1 MVSHFISFNVE
12 ATKISTKLANQ
23 TATSGSIHQ
32 LFDAV
37 DVISVQGYD
46 EQRRVIYWNV
56 GSELL
61 YGYSE
66 AEALGKKI
74 EELIVPKSMHHLV
87 VSAHKDWITKNIEIP
102 AAEIT
107 LCNKDGDDVSVYSS
121 HVMFTNQYNKKQ
133 MYCIDINLADVIQA
147 RQQAMFKANMLKA
160 VFEATPDLFFLLEG
174 DGTIVDY
181 HASNTSKLYVPP
193 EHFIGKQIANV
204 LPKSVCD
211 KFKINIAKVL
221 KQKGV
226 ANFEYELNVPS
237 GLHYFEARISLLQ
250 SSSQVVVI
258 VRDITEQHK
267 TAEVIRQ
274 HAYFDTLTSLP
285 NRFLSL
291 DRLSQ
296 MLNEAERNNE
306 KTAVLF
312 LDLDDFK
319 KINDSLGH
327 EVGDKLLI
335 EAASRLQ
342 LALRKEDT
350 VGRLGGDEFIVL
362 LRALASNNNAI
373 DISENLLKI
382 FREPFHIDGRELI
395 VTLSIGIAIYPENG
409 DCASDLLRNADT
421 AMYQAKSMGRNAYSF
436 FTKEMNT
443 VMTRRFEIEG
453 QLHGALER
461 NEFEVYY
468 QPQFN
473 VKYGTI
479 MGAEALLRWRNP
491 MLGNV
496 TPDEFIPIAE
506 QTGLIVP
513 IGKYVIEQ
521 SLNFLSEWQTTSQ
534 QDYMIAVN
542 LSPRQFRDNELIG
555 FIKKVLS
562 DTNINP
568 DHLEFEITEGVLMIG
583 KSYIDV
589 ALLELHKLGIK
600 LSMDDFGKG
609 YSSLSYLR
617 QYAFDALKI
626 DRSFINGIALQK
638 EDCDLVKATIAMA
651 HSLGLVVVAEGV
663 ELKEQLTLLENLG
676 CDYVQGYYFS
686 KPIPAKELLE
696 FTHIKNS

>member
-1 MVSHFISFNVE
+1 MD
-12 ATKISTKLANQ
+12 AKTISTKLAHQ
-23 TATSGSIHQ
+23 TASNGSIHQ

-37 DVISVQGYD
+37 NVISVQGYD

-61 YGYSE
+61 YGFTE

-74 EELIVPKSMHHLV
+74 EELIVPESMRHLV
-87 VSAHKDWITKNIEIP
+87 VSAHNDWITKEIEIP

-121 HVMFTNQYNKKQ
+121 HVMFTNQYNQKQ
-133 MYCIDINLADVIQA
+133 MYCIDINLADVIHAQE
-147 RQQAMFKANMLKA
+147 QAMFKANMLKA
-160 VFEATPDLFFLLEG
+160 VFEATPDLFFLMEE

-193 EHFIGKQIANV
+193 EHFIGKQITSV
-204 LPKSVCD
+204 LPEGVCD
-211 KFKINIAKVL
+211 KFKIHIAKVL

-226 ANFEYELNVPS
+226 ASFEYELDVPS

-319 KINDSLGH
+319 KVNDSLGH

-335 EAASRLQ
+335 EAANRLQ

-362 LRALASNNNAI
+362 LRALANNTSAI

-382 FREPFHIDGRELI
+382 FREPFQIDGRELI
-395 VTLSIGIAIYPENG
+395 LTLSIGIAIYPENG

-421 AMYQAKSMGRNAYSF
+421 AMYQAKAMGRNAYSF
-436 FTKEMNT
+436 FTKEMNI
-443 VMTRRFEIEG
+443 VMTRRFEIEE

-468 QPQFN
+468 QPQLN
-473 VKYGTI
+473 VKDGSI

-521 SLNFLSEWQTTSQ
+521 SLSFLSEWQTASQ

-555 FIKKVLS
+555 FIKKALS

-583 KSYIDV
+583 KSYIDE

-600 LSMDDFGKG
+600 LSMDDFGTG

-617 QYAFDALKI
+617 QYAFDVLKI
-626 DRSFINGIALQK
+626 DRSFINGITLKK

-663 ELKEQLTLLENLG
+663 EMQEQLTLLEDLG

-686 KPIPAKELLE
+686 KPIPARELLE
-696 FTHIKNS
+696 FKHTKNA

>member
-1 MVSHFISFNVE
+1 M
-12 ATKISTKLANQ
+12 
-23 TATSGSIHQ
+23 
-32 LFDAV
+32 DA
-37 DVISVQGYD
+37 ISVQGYD
-46 EQRRVIYWNV
+46 EQRKVIYWNV

-74 EELIVPKSMHHLV
+74 EELIIPKQMHDLV
-87 VSAHKDWITKNIEIP
+87 VKAHKDWVTKNIEIP

-107 LCNKDGDDVSVYSS
+107 LCNKDGNDVSVYSS

-147 RQQAMFKANMLKA
+147 QEQAVFKANMLKA
-160 VFEATPDLFFLLEG
+160 VFEATPDLFFLMEE
-174 DGTIVDY
+174 DGTIIDY
-181 HASNTSKLYVPP
+181 HASNTSKLYVSP
-193 EHFIGKQIANV
+193 EHFLGKKITTV
-204 LPKSVCD
+204 LPESVCD
-211 KFKINIAKVL
+211 KFKVHIAKVL
-221 KQKGV
+221 KHKGV
-226 ANFEYELNVPS
+226 SSFEYELNLPD
-237 GLHYFEARISLLQ
+237 GTFFFEARLSLLQ
-250 SSSQVVVI
+250 SSKQVVVI

-296 MLNEAERNNE
+296 MLNEAERNKE

-319 KINDSLGH
+319 KVNDSLGH

-335 EAASRLQ
+335 EAANRLQ

-362 LRALASNNNAI
+362 LRGLTDNNNTINIA
-373 DISENLLKI
+373 ENLLKI
-382 FREPFHIDGRELI
+382 FRDPFHIDGRELI
-395 VTLSIGIAIYPENG
+395 LTLSIGIAIYPENG

-421 AMYQAKSMGRNAYSF
+421 AMYQAKGMGRNAYSF
-436 FTKEMNT
+436 FTAEMNII
-443 VMTRRFEIEG
+443 MTRRFEIEG

-468 QPQFN
+468 QPQLN
-473 VKYGTI
+473 VKDGAI
-479 MGAEALLRWRNP
+479 IGAEALLRWHNP

-521 SLNFLSEWQTTSQ
+521 SLRFLSEWQTSSQ

-555 FIKKVLS
+555 FIKKALS
-562 DTNINP
+562 DTNTNP

-583 KSYIDV
+583 KSYIDD

-600 LSMDDFGKG
+600 LSMDDFGTG

-617 QYAFDALKI
+617 QYAFDVLKI
-626 DRSFINGIALQK
+626 DRSFINGITLEK

-663 ELKEQLTLLENLG
+663 EMREQLTLLDKLG

-696 FTHIKNS
+696 FKHTKNS